1 MSEPTAATHEV
12 HTSRPT
18 QPSHNPIAAGGG
30 SDVHTDLLALNTVLQ
45 RLSQA
50 TTSQE
55 AVALTL
61 SSIREV
67 FGWQYGSYWR
77 VDPAAQVLRFVC
89 DSGTVNA
96 GFKAATLSAAFP
108 CGVGL
113 CGRAWKSRDL
123 VSTADVSQERDCCR
137 APEAARAGVKA
148 GVSFPI
154 LLAGA
159 AGQGEQ
165 VVGTMDFFTTSGQRL
180 SAGREDALRSV
191 SLLVSATLS
200 RVRDME
206 RAGQQLLNANAVNF
220 TLRKLEQATSQ
231 EDALA
236 AALAAVA
243 QSFGWS
249 YGSYWERSCQDDTLR
264 FSVDTGAVSAEFRE
278 ASQRAS
284 FAEGVGLSG
293 RAWKARDLVI
303 TADLSALTD
312 CPRVEPAR
320 RAGVRSGVA
329 FPVIVRAQVVGVMDF
344 FALEVIELSE
354 ERCAALRS
362 VAGVISL
369 AIDRFA
375 GHRIAAL
382 VEAATASIMYAD
394 RDLRLRYINPAARKV
409 LKMLQPYISMPVD
422 SLLGQSIDIFHKN
435 PAHQH
440 RMLAQPEKLPHTTV
454 VSLGPE
460 KLRLTIIALYDQS
473 RAQFGTMLT
482 WEVITEELAAAER
495 ERQGVETLRSL
506 VSQVASNADSLGGS
520 ARDLTRL
527 SGQMTSTARTTSAQA
542 STVSGVAQQVS
553 SSIDA
558 VATAVEQLG
567 ISIKEISRNT
577 SEATRVASGAVQVA
591 ATTNQTVV
599 KLGESS
605 ADIGKV
611 VKVITSIAQQTNLLA
626 LNATIEAA
634 RAGEAGKGFA
644 VVANEVKELAKET
657 ARATEDISQRIETIQ
672 KDTKGAVEAIS
683 QIGTVIHHISD
694 MQSTIASA
702 VEEQTAT
709 TMEIGRNLS
718 TASRGSSS
726 IADSITELAKGAEET
741 ATGASNSQKA
751 AEGLSRLATQFRDLV
766 GQARRTT
773 ST

>member
-1 MSEPTAATHEV
+1 M
-12 HTSRPT
+12 
-18 QPSHNPIAAGGG
+18 
-30 SDVHTDLLALNTVLQ
+30 Q
-45 RLSQA
+45 R
-50 TTSQE
+50 
-55 AVALTL
+55 
-61 SSIREV
+61 RCK
-67 FGWQYGSYWR
+67 
-77 VDPAAQVLRFVC
+77 P
-89 DSGTVNA
+89 
-96 GFKAATLSAAFP
+96 
-108 CGVGL
+108 
-113 CGRAWKSRDL
+113 
-123 VSTADVSQERDCCR
+123 
-137 APEAARAGVKA
+137 
-148 GVSFPI
+148 
-154 LLAGA
+154 
-159 AGQGEQ
+159 
-165 VVGTMDFFTTSGQRL
+165 
-180 SAGREDALRSV
+180 GREDALRSV

-264 FSVDTGAVSAEFRE
+264 FSVDTGAVSVEFRE

-409 LKMLQPYISMPVD
+409 LKTLQPYISMPVD

-440 RMLAQPEKLPHTTV
+440 RMLAQPEKLPHTT
-454 VSLGPE
+454 
-460 KLRLTIIALYDQS
+460 
-473 RAQFGTMLT
+473 
-482 WEVITEELAAAER
+482 
-495 ERQGVETLRSL
+495 
-506 VSQVASNADSLGGS
+506 
-520 ARDLTRL
+520 
-527 SGQMTSTARTTSAQA
+527 
-542 STVSGVAQQVS
+542 
-553 SSIDA
+553 
-558 VATAVEQLG
+558 
-567 ISIKEISRNT
+567 
-577 SEATRVASGAVQVA
+577 
-591 ATTNQTVV
+591 
-599 KLGESS
+599 
-605 ADIGKV
+605 
-611 VKVITSIAQQTNLLA
+611 
-626 LNATIEAA
+626 
-634 RAGEAGKGFA
+634 
-644 VVANEVKELAKET
+644 
-657 ARATEDISQRIETIQ
+657 
-672 KDTKGAVEAIS
+672 
-683 QIGTVIHHISD
+683 
-694 MQSTIASA
+694 
-702 VEEQTAT
+702 
-709 TMEIGRNLS
+709 
-718 TASRGSSS
+718 
-726 IADSITELAKGAEET
+726 DSITELAKGAEET

-751 AEGLSRLATQFRDLV
+751 AEGLSRLARNLLLTKRTPTCVMKSHPTALQNLCSTAATWRCR
-766 GQARRTT
+766 GSHRR
-773 ST
+773 